1 MGRAAHEVRWP
12 GRDNRLAMGSRAAI
26 DFGDLCDSLDALI
39 AAPTEHDEAARAE
52 LERTLTDGYASAL
65 SLEAE
70 RLRLERR
77 IGHVA
82 AQVSERNKD
91 VKADELAELSLKLS
105 RASGD
110 LRELRERLVTLRRRV
125 SAAA

>member
-1 MGRAAHEVRWP
+1 MA
-12 GRDNRLAMGSRAAI
+12 SSAAI
-26 DFGDLCDSLDALI
+26 DFATLCDELGALI
-39 AAPTEHDEAARAE
+39 DSPPARDKAARAQV
-52 LERTLTDGYASAL
+52 ERTLTDGYAGAM

-77 IGHVA
+77 IGEVA
-82 AQVSERNKD
+82 AQVS
-91 VKADELAELSLKLS
+91 VKNRGAKTEELAELSMRLS

-110 LRELRERLVTLRRRV
+110 LRHLRELLVAARRRV

>member
-1 MGRAAHEVRWP
+1 MGRAAHEERVAEQ
-12 GRDNRLAMGSRAAI
+12 DNRLAMAPPAAI
-26 DFGDLCDSLDALI
+26 DFGALCNELGALI
-39 AAPTEHDEAARAE
+39 KGPPARDDASRAQ

-77 IGHVA
+77 IGEVA
-82 AQVSERNKD
+82 AQVSERNKQI
-91 VKADELAELSLKLS
+91 KADELADLSLRLS

-110 LRELRERLVTLRRRV
+110 LRHLRRLLVTLRQR
-125 SAAA
+125 AAAAA